1 METTRLSSKG
11 QVIIPVS
18 VRKTHRWAAGMD
30 FLVIDTADGVLL
42 KPKPPFSV
50 SQLADVA
57 GMFKAKVPVRS
68 EAQIKAAL
76 DASIKQAW
84 RDRR

>member
-11 QVIIPVS
+11 QVIIPAS
-18 VRKTHRWAAGMD
+18 VRNARRWASGMD

-42 KPKPPFSV
+42 KPKPPFSAT
-50 SQLADVA
+50 QLADVA
-57 GMFKAKVPVRS
+57 GMFKDKVPARS

-84 RDRR
+84 RGRS